1 MTLKDIAQL
10 AGVSVATVSRVLND
24 RDTKSASK
32 EVSERIWQ
40 IIRETGYVPNSNAR
54 RLRTSDPAPKSAAQ
68 KYYACI
74 FARSNNK
81 NNMFFT
87 ELSRAIESEA
97 YKKGYVLKCTY
108 YAEEL
113 RKQSFAAELK
123 AQQIKGLAVLG
134 RFERPEVQAVFE
146 AQQNVVYVGLLPIHG
161 KHDAVYCDGYGA
173 GILAMDTLFSLG
185 HTGIAYLGA
194 VSGEVRYNSYCDSL
208 AKRGIALD
216 RSMIVNIKQTIE
228 GGYYGAQTLF
238 KRGTQCT
245 AIFCSNDAAA
255 MGCIKCAHEHRIKVP
270 EDLSVISVDDVEAAR
285 YFMPMLTTVH
295 IPIDELGKQAAKILV
310 DRIEKG
316 HTLPM
321 KLELPYSLSNR
332 DTCGHCKKR

>member
-97 YKKGYVLKCTY
+97 YTKGY
-108 YAEEL
+108 
-113 RKQSFAAELK
+113 
-123 AQQIKGLAVLG
+123 
-134 RFERPEVQAVFE
+134 
-146 AQQNVVYVGLLPIHG
+146 
-161 KHDAVYCDGYGA
+161 
-173 GILAMDTLFSLG
+173 
-185 HTGIAYLGA
+185 
-194 VSGEVRYNSYCDSL
+194 
-208 AKRGIALD
+208 
-216 RSMIVNIKQTIE
+216 
-228 GGYYGAQTLF
+228 
-238 KRGTQCT
+238 
-245 AIFCSNDAAA
+245 
-255 MGCIKCAHEHRIKVP
+255 
-270 EDLSVISVDDVEAAR
+270 
-285 YFMPMLTTVH
+285 
-295 IPIDELGKQAAKILV
+295 
-310 DRIEKG
+310 
-316 HTLPM
+316 
-321 KLELPYSLSNR
+321 
-332 DTCGHCKKR
+332 

>member
-87 ELSRAIESEA
+87 ELSRAIESEV

-146 AQQNVVYVGLLPIHG
+146 AQQNVVYVGLLHN
-161 KHDAVYCDGYGA
+161 DRRLSDGPAGA
-173 GILAMDTLFSLG
+173 
-185 HTGIAYLGA
+185 
-194 VSGEVRYNSYCDSL
+194 
-208 AKRGIALD
+208 RGG
-216 RSMIVNIKQTIE
+216 RIE
-228 GGYYGAQTLF
+228 GGAHRIRLRRHVQLLCAHLPCAVYRKGGDEFCLA
-238 KRGTQCT
+238 G
-245 AIFCSNDAAA
+245 IFCTLHIRP
-255 MGCIKCAHEHRIKVP
+255 CYY
-270 EDLSVISVDDVEAAR
+270 
-285 YFMPMLTTVH
+285 YFRLR
-295 IPIDELGKQAAKILV
+295 G
-310 DRIEKG
+310 
-316 HTLPM
+316 
-321 KLELPYSLSNR
+321 
-332 DTCGHCKKR
+332 